1 MSIFGA
7 IIGGVVGG
15 PFGAAFGDLI
25 SGSSVI
31 GTGQSPAEPP
41 PPPFSNDA
49 PRAPLTGQGTSGDD
63 VVRIRKFTDEL
74 GQSLYDVAINGEHYI
89 VSKEKLE
96 STVFDLG
103 DGNDK
108 LIVDPDVDA
117 NITARGGNGDDELI
131 GGMGNDRLDGG
142 AGDDVLIGGDGN
154 DTLRGRGGSDYLR
167 GDRGLDIL
175 DGGTGYNTLVQ
186 DIADFT
192 APIQLANPKL
202 FFDFSDVASSA
213 SNRDAGLLRK

>member
-7 IIGGVVGG
+7 IGAGIVAG
-15 PFGAAFGDLI
+15 PFVAALVDLV

-31 GTGQSPAEPP
+31 GTGQAPADPP
-41 PPPFSNDA
+41 PPPFSNDPLPA
-49 PRAPLTGQGTSGDD
+49 PFTGQGTSGDD
-63 VVRIRKFTDEL
+63 VVRIRKFNDEL
-74 GQSLYDVAINGEHYI
+74 GAPLYDVEINGEHFI

-108 LIVDPDVDA
+108 LIVDADVDA

-131 GGMGNDRLDGG
+131 GGKGNDHLDGG
-142 AGDDVLIGGDGN
+142 AGDDVLIGRDGN
-154 DTLRGRGGSDYLR
+154 DTLLGRGGSDHLQ
-167 GDRGLDIL
+167 GDGGRDSL
-175 DGGTGYNTLVQ
+175 DGGTGYNTLVH

-192 APIQLANPKL
+192 APIQFANPKL
-202 FFDFSDVASSA
+202 FWDYADIASTP
-213 SNRDAGLLRK
+213 SNRATELSRK